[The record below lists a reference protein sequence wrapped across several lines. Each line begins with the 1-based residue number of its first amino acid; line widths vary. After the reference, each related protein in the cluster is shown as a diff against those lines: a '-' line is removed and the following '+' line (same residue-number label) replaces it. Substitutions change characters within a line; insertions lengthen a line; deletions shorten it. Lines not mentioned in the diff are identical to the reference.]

1 MASIKKIL
9 RIILS
14 SILIWEARLILKKY
28 QPRIIG
34 ITGNVGKTGT
44 KDAIYSVLQSHYRV
58 RKSEKSYNS
67 EIGLSLTIMG
77 CHNAWYNPIAWI
89 KNIAEGLSLILFRS
103 EYPEWLVLEIG
114 ADRPGDIARVAKW
127 LKLDVAVITRVPAV
141 PVHVEFFPSAKALV
155 AEKLILIKALKK
167 DGVAIL
173 NYDDEQIMSVTEN
186 LKSRLLTYGLQE
198 GALVRGSNSHLYY
211 QDRANKWHWPEG
223 ITFKVDYEGNNVPL
237 HLLGV
242 LGVHQ
247 IYSVLGALAV
257 GLSQKIN
264 LVDLAESLKNLEL
277 PPGRMRLLLG
287 IKETLIIDD
296 SYNSSPAA
304 LEAALETLG
313 EITTT
318 GRRIAVL
325 GDMMEL
331 GVHTIDA
338 HKEAGIQVA
347 QHAHELVTI
356 GLRSKFIADEAAKK
370 KMGKKKLHHFDD
382 AREAG
387 VFLQN
392 YIASGDVILVKGSQS
407 MRMERVVEEIMAY
420 PDDKANLLVRQD
432 EQWLRK

>member
-1 MASIKKIL
+1 MSLIKKIL
-9 RIILS
+9 RLS
-14 SILIWEARLILKKY
+14 LSWILIWEARLILKKY

-34 ITGNVGKTGT
+34 ITGNVGKTST

-58 RKSEKSYNS
+58 RRSEKSYNS
-67 EIGLSLTIMG
+67 EIGLPLTIMG

-103 EYPEWLVLEIG
+103 NYPEWLVLEVG

-127 LKLDVAVITRVPAV
+127 LKLDVVVITRVPAV
-141 PVHVEFFPSAKALV
+141 PVHVEFFSSAKALV
-155 AEKLILIKALKK
+155 AEKLSLLKALKK
-167 DGVAIL
+167 DGVAVL
-173 NYDDEQIMSVTEN
+173 NYDDEQIMASTEN
-186 LKSRLLTYGLQE
+186 LKSRLLTYGLKD
-198 GALVRGSNSHLYY
+198 GALVRASNAHLYY
-211 QDRANKWHWPEG
+211 QEQGNKWHWPEG
-223 ITFKVDYEGNNVPL
+223 ITFKVDYEGNNVPI

-242 LGVHQ
+242 LGLHQ
-247 IYSVLGALAV
+247 VYAVLAAIAVALT
-257 GLSQKIN
+257 QKIN
-264 LVDLAESLKNLEL
+264 LVEIAESLTKLEL

-287 IKETLIIDD
+287 LKETLIIDD

-338 HKEAGIQVA
+338 HKEAGVQVA
-347 QHAHELVTI
+347 HHAHELVTI

-370 KMGKKKLHHFDD
+370 KMGKRKLHHFDE

-392 YIASGDVILVKGSQS
+392 YLESGDVILVKGSQS

-420 PDDKANLLVRQD
+420 PDDKATLLVRQ
-432 EQWLRK
+432 EEEWLKK